1 MPRPSDIRSTIE
13 QAVAQGLEAALP
25 ALRQDIVARAT
36 EAVAAAALGKDGSPT
51 ALLSAAATKIQDG
64 GTQAEIL
71 RYLLEGCS
79 KFAARVALFVVKG
92 STVSGWQ
99 GMGFENDDGIKAT
112 SLNAGRGLM
121 SDAIGG
127 RIPAAGKAS
136 DFDVG
141 FLAAMKSPAED
152 ECLVLPLVVK
162 DKAAALIYA
171 DAGTGAAGAFDASA
185 LSVLTRFAAL
195 WLEAATTRKADS
207 GTTPVQEPEAAPPVM
222 ESAATAVPSAPTAA
236 PAMPAQSATS
246 TPQTFSSADEADLHK
261 KAKRFAKL
269 LVEEIM
275 LYNQAKVAQG
285 KKNQDLYTRLRD
297 DIEKSRAT
305 YDKRYGESAAASAN
319 YFNQEL
325 IRILADN
332 DVSLMGD
339 GFPR

>member
-1 MPRPSDIRSTIE
+1 MPSPSDIRSIIE
-13 QAVAQGLEAALP
+13 HAVAQGLETALP
-25 ALRQDIVARAT
+25 VLRDDIVARAT
-36 EAVAAAALGKDGSPT
+36 EAVEALAQGRDSSPT
-51 ALLSAAATKIQDG
+51 ALLSAAATQIQDG
-64 GTQAEIL
+64 NGQAEIL
-71 RYLLEGCS
+71 RHLLDGCS
-79 KFAARVALFVVKG
+79 RFAARVALFVVKG
-92 STVSGWQ
+92 GTVTGWQ
-99 GMGFENDDGIKAT
+99 GTGFENNELIRGT
-112 SLNAGRGLM
+112 NLSAGRGLM
-121 SDAIGG
+121 TDAIGG
-127 RIPAAGKAS
+127 RVPASGKSS
-136 DFDVG
+136 DFDAG
-141 FLAAMKSPAED
+141 FLAAVKSPAED
-152 ECLVLPLVVK
+152 ACLVLPLVVK

-171 DAGTGAAGAFDASA
+171 DGGEADGAFDASA

-195 WLEAATTRKADS
+195 CLETGTRKGDS
-207 GTTPVQEPEAAPPVM
+207 GLATAQEYESAPPMMASAAASAAMPAAAPV
-222 ESAATAVPSAPTAA
+222 APLPAAA
-236 PAMPAQSATS
+236 PAAQA
-246 TPQTFSSADEADLHK
+246 FSSADDADLHK

-305 YDKRYGESAAASAN
+305 YDKRYGESAAASAD

>member
-1 MPRPSDIRSTIE
+1 MPRPSDIRSIIE

-25 ALRQDIVARAT
+25 LLREDIVNLAT
-36 EAVAAAALGKDGSPT
+36 EAVQASAQSNGPSPT
-51 ALLSAAATKIQDG
+51 ALLSAAATQIQDG
-64 GTQAEIL
+64 TTQVEIL
-71 RYLLEGCS
+71 RYLLDGCS
-79 KFAARVALFVVKG
+79 MFAARVALFVVKG
-92 STVSGWQ
+92 GTVSGWQ
-99 GMGFENDDGIKAT
+99 GTGFENNDLVKGT
-112 SLNAGRGLM
+112 NLSTGRGLM
-121 SDAIGG
+121 TDAIGG
-127 RIPAAGKAS
+127 RVPAAGKAS
-136 DFDVG
+136 EFDTG
-141 FLAAMKSPAED
+141 FLAAVKSPAED
-152 ECLVLPLVVK
+152 ACLVLPLVVK
-162 DKAAALIYA
+162 DKAAAVIYA
-171 DAGTGAAGAFDASA
+171 DGGTIADGVFDASA

-195 WLEAATTRKADS
+195 WLETATTRRVDS
-207 GTTPVQEPEAAPPVM
+207 GTTPVQEPEPAPAAM
-222 ESAATAVPSAPTAA
+222 ASAAATFTSPATPATSPAAPTA
-236 PAMPAQSATS
+236 
-246 TPQTFSSADEADLHK
+246 QTFASSDEADLHK

-305 YDKRYGESAAASAN
+305 YDKRYGESSVAAAN